1 MLTRRHM
8 LFTSFASLG
17 LAATSVR
24 AEGLF
29 SQTGLRGAR
38 DGADEF
44 ALPPGEADGSK
55 RFMTVLKAAAA
66 RGRPVFLPPGTYRI
80 SNIELPDNAEII
92 GVPGTTR
99 IDYTGDGHLFLGR
112 NLRRLRLSGITIDG
126 GNRWLGDYAGG
137 LLHFT
142 GVEQLEIEGCDIL
155 GAGKNALH
163 LEGCGGEI
171 RANHISGAADAGI
184 YAVESARLAIRDND
198 VSACGNGGILV
209 HRYRIAEDGTMVTG
223 NRVSAIRARAGGTGQ
238 NGNGI
243 NIFRAGNV
251 IVSNNQVSDCAFS
264 AIRAN
269 SASGVQIGNN
279 QCLRSGETAIYSEFS
294 FEGAMVSNNIVD
306 GAANGISIVNFNEG
320 GRLAVVNANIIRNI
334 LAKAPYPP
342 LDAGFGIGI
351 AAEADTVISA
361 NVIENTGKWGML
373 LGWGPYLRNLTVT
386 GNLVRQVPVGCA
398 VSVAD
403 GAASTLIADNTFA
416 ETRELAIAGYRWN
429 ERATGE
435 LVVTADTG
443 FAHLTIE
450 RNRLS

>member
-1 MLTRRHM
+1 MLTRRRM
-8 LFTSFASLG
+8 LFGSIAA
-17 LAATSVR
+17 LALPVSGSQAGT
-24 AEGLF
+24 LF
-29 SQTGLRGAR
+29 SQTGLRGSR
-38 DGADEF
+38 DGAEEF
-44 ALPPGEADGSK
+44 VLPKGETDSTR
-55 RFMTVLKAAAA
+55 RFVDILKVAAA

-80 SNIELPDNAEII
+80 ANIELPENTEIN
-92 GVPGTTR
+92 GVPGATR
-99 IDYTGDGHLFLGR
+99 IEYTGDGHLFLAR

-137 LLHFT
+137 LLHFI
-142 GVEQLEIEGCDIL
+142 GVERVEITDCEIIGS
-155 GAGKNALH
+155 GKNAIH

-171 RANHISGAADAGI
+171 RSCRLSGAADAGI
-184 YAVESARLAIRDND
+184 YAVESARLALRDNE
-198 VSACGNGGILV
+198 VTGCGNGGILV
-209 HRYRIAEDGTMVTG
+209 HRYRSTEDGTIITG
-223 NRVSAIRARAGGTGQ
+223 NRISAIRARSGGTGQ

-243 NIFRAGNV
+243 NVFRAGNV
-251 IVSNNQVSDCAFS
+251 IVSGNHVSDCAFS

-269 SASGVQIGNN
+269 SASSVQIAGN

-294 FEGAMVSNNIVD
+294 FEGAVVSGNVVD

-320 GRLAVVNANIIRNI
+320 GRLAVVNGNIIRNI
-334 LAKAPYPP
+334 RAAAPYPP

-398 VSVAD
+398 VSVAE
-403 GAASTLIADNTFA
+403 GAASALIAENTFS
-416 ETRELAIAGYRWN
+416 ETQEMAIAGYRWN

-435 LVVTADTG
+435 LVATPDTG
-443 FAHLTIE
+443 YAHLTIE

>member
-8 LFTSFASLG
+8 LLGTFAALSLP
-17 LAATSVR
+17 LASGR
-24 AEGLF
+24 ADGLF

-38 DGADEF
+38 DGGDEF
-44 ALPPGEADGSK
+44 VLPQGETDGSR
-55 RFMTVLKAAAA
+55 RFMAVLKAAAA

-80 SNIELPDNAEII
+80 SNIELPDNAEIN
-92 GVPGTTR
+92 GVPGATR
-99 IDYTGDGHLFLGR
+99 IDYTGEGHLFLGR
-112 NLRRLRLSGITIDG
+112 NLKRLRMTGITIDG
-126 GNRWLGDYAGG
+126 GNRWLADYAGG

-142 GVEQLEIEGCDIL
+142 GVERVEIEGCEII

-171 RANHISGAADAGI
+171 RANRISGAADSGV
-184 YAVESARLAIRDND
+184 YAVENTRLAIRDND
-198 VSACGNGGILV
+198 VSSCGNGGILV
-209 HRYRIAEDGTMVTG
+209 HRYRTAEDGTIVTG

-243 NIFRAGNV
+243 NVFRAGNV
-251 IVSNNQVSDCAFS
+251 MIANNHVSDCAFS

-269 SASGVQIGNN
+269 SASGVQISSN
-279 QCLRSGETAIYSEFS
+279 QCLRSGETAIYSEFA
-294 FEGAMVSNNIVD
+294 FEGAVVSGNVVD

-334 LAKAPYPP
+334 RAEAPYPP

-373 LGWGPYLRNLTVT
+373 LGWGPFLRNLTVT

-398 VSVAD
+398 VSIAE
-403 GAASTLIADNTFA
+403 GAASALISDNTFA
-416 ETRELAIAGYRWN
+416 ETQEMAIAGYRWN

-435 LVVTADTG
+435 LITAADSG
-443 FAHLTIE
+443 YAHLTIE